1 MKSTAATMN
10 AKEVVAELRALGKES
25 YKMTMLN
32 HGAKEPIFG
41 VSVADMKKIQKRIK
55 TDYQLALD
63 LYDTGI
69 SDAMYFAG
77 LIADDAKMTKKDL
90 QKWVEKAYFPMISE
104 YTVPWVAAG
113 STHGREVALEWIDSK
128 KENIASSG
136 WATLSSLVAITE
148 DKDLD
153 LVELQKLLDRVQ
165 KTIQHQ
171 PNRVRYAMN
180 GFVIAVGSYV
190 KPLTAAAISAA
201 EKMGPVSVEMGG
213 TACKVPLATDYIEK
227 VKQRGS
233 LGKKRKTA
241 KC

>member
-1 MKSTAATMN
+1 MTA
-10 AKEVVAELRALGKES
+10 KDVLAELKALGKES
-25 YKMTMLN
+25 YKTTMLN

-55 TDYQLALD
+55 QDYQLALD
-63 LYDTGI
+63 LFDSGI

-104 YTVPWVAAG
+104 YTVAWVAAG
-113 STHGREVALEWIDSK
+113 SKYGRELALEWVDSK
-128 KENIASSG
+128 KENVASSG
-136 WATLSSLVAITE
+136 WATLSSLVGIKD
-148 DKDLD
+148 DKELD

-165 KTIQHQ
+165 KTIQQQ

-190 KPLTAAAISAA
+190 KALTAAAIAAA
-201 EKMGPVSVEMGG
+201 EKMRPVSVDMNG
-213 TACKVPLATDYIEK
+213 TSCKVPYAPDYIEK
-227 VKQRGS
+227 VKKRGS

>member
-1 MKSTAATMN
+1 MKSAKAAMTA
-10 AKEVVAELRALGKES
+10 KYVVAELKALGKES

-55 TDYQLALD
+55 MDYQLALD

-90 QKWVEKAYFPMISE
+90 QRWVEKAYFPMISE
-104 YTVPWVAAG
+104 YTVAWVAAG
-113 STHGREVALEWIDSK
+113 SNHGREVALEWIDST
-128 KENIASSG
+128 KEHIASSG
-136 WATLSSLVAITE
+136 WATLSSLVAIRE

-153 LVELQKLLDRVQ
+153 VAELEKLLERVQ
-165 KTIQHQ
+165 KTIHQQ

-190 KPLTAAAISAA
+190 KALTAAAISAA

-213 TACKVPLATDYIEK
+213 TACKVPFAPDYIEK